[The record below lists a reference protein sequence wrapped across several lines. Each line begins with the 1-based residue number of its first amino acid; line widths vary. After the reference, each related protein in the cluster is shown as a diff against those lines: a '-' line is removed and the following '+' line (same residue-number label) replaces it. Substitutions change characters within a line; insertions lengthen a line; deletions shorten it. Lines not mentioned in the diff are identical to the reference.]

1 MKIRLI
7 DREVVDGRPRLTIQ
21 TRRWWQWRWRTE
33 VWLRSR
39 MPVPCPEVLGGA
51 GEYWW
56 MSVDGIWV
64 GWKWCLRLNR
74 INTFAENEEKR
85 DAQLMGDN
93 VVPIRRE
100 A

>member
-33 VWLRSR
+33 VWLR
-39 MPVPCPEVLGGA
+39 
-51 GEYWW
+51 
-56 MSVDGIWV
+56 
-64 GWKWCLRLNR
+64 
-74 INTFAENEEKR
+74 FAVNEEKR
-85 DAQLMGDN
+85 TSELVGDN

>member
-7 DREVVDGRPRLTIQ
+7 DREVIDGRPRLTIQ
-21 TRRWWQWRWRTE
+21 TRRWWQWSWRTE

-39 MPVPCPEVLGGA
+39 DRIPCPAVHLCNPEH
-51 GEYWW
+51 WW
-56 MSVDGIWV
+56 MCIDGMWC
-64 GWKWCLRLNR
+64 GWDWSLRLNR
-74 INTFAENEEKR
+74 INIFAENEEKR
-85 DAQLMGDN
+85 TAELVGDN